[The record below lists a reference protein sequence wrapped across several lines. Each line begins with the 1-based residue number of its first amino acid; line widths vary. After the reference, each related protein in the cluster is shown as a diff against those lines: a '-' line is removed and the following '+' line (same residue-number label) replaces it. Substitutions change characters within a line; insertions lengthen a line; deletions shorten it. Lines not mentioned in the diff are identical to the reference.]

1 MRKSLDGYVPSPL
14 FEAVR
19 RAPRADP
26 AGKRLFLGYGT
37 GRCGMNWFH
46 RILASHDNCA
56 GGCERCSDFEVF
68 FRYFHYH
75 GLPVDLS
82 GFHELLAGLRNHD
95 WNAADISVIYSPY
108 FDFGMSELVRI
119 LNPDKVFFHIR
130 KPEDA
135 INSMWVKGWYR
146 GDYVCRDPAKAPGP
160 NPLTLPSYHHNF
172 GRIMPGGE
180 MFEQWRRLTRIG
192 RIAWFYVEAN
202 TRMLAQHTAFGG
214 RAWTVKLGDV
224 DQNYEYYRGLAD
236 CLGLRPPLSEKD
248 FLAIK
253 GQTPNKGLSRRS
265 ATDWDARERAD
276 FERIVGPFLDVYDAL
291 KTTTPGEARP

>member
-26 AGKRLFLGYGT
+26 AESGCFWAT
-37 GRCGMNWFH
+37 AGRCGMNWFH
-46 RILASHDNCA
+46 RILASTTIAPGDA
-56 GGCERCSDFEVF
+56 SAAATSRSF

-95 WNAADISVIYSPY
+95 GNAADISVIYSPY
-108 FDFGMSELVRI
+108 FDFGMSELVRV

-146 GDYVCRDPAKAPGP
+146 GDYVCRDPAKAPGTESP
-160 NPLTLPSYHHNF
+160 DPALVPPQLRTDHA
-172 GRIMPGGE
+172 GGE

-214 RAWTVKLGDV
+214 KAWTVKLGDV

-236 CLGLRPPLSEKD
+236 CLGLRPR
-248 FLAIK
+248 
-253 GQTPNKGLSRRS
+253 SRKRTS
-265 ATDWDARERAD
+265 WPSRARPRTRACPDARPRTGTPGNA
-276 FERIVGPFLDVYDAL
+276 RISSASSVPSS
-291 KTTTPGEARP
+291 TCTTP